1 MKKKIMA
8 MMLIPITVL
17 GIIIYAVLGT
27 VVKDTMQEDIE
38 KKLKSVVV
46 AFSET
51 YEHYEGD
58 YIMDDDG
65 IVWKGEYNISESEH
79 MLQNIQSH
87 SDIDVTFC
95 FGKTRKVTSL
105 KDKDTGEPIIGTD
118 VSDEVA
124 KKVLGNGE
132 NVFVKDIVINET
144 DYYGFYM
151 PVHQSGTDEVIGMF
165 FAGAPMDQED
175 KAFDAVMKTVTIVV
189 VVIAVL
195 CVIIAPIIATS
206 MSSAIEAGSW
216 AVKEVAAG
224 NLNTEVAPKY
234 LRRKDVIGDLCRA
247 VESMKGELRLIIG
260 DINSHTQTLLSSAGT
275 LDNNAQATLTTVDS
289 VDKAVNDIAEGAT
302 SQARDAIKATENV
315 SVMGDMLEAT
325 NGEIS
330 KLTDN
335 TRIMKESSEQ
345 ATKSLEEL
353 KKINEEV
360 MVAIEQIFEQ
370 TNRTNTS
377 SQKIKG
383 ATDMISSIADE
394 TNLLSLNASI
404 EAARAGD
411 QGRGFAVVANEIQ
424 HLAEQTGETTES
436 IADMVGEL
444 ISDSDT
450 AVETMYMVKNIVE
463 QQSRNVEETQHIV
476 QAVISAIEV
485 SVKAIASIEE
495 QSAQLNDAKNQIIE
509 VVENLSAISEENAA
523 STEETSAATAE
534 VANSFNEVTMAAET
548 LKHVADGIA
557 ETVAVFKL

>member
-8 MMLIPITVL
+8 MMLIPISVL

-27 VVKDTMQEDIE
+27 VVKNTMQEDIE

-51 YEHYEGD
+51 YEQYEGD

-79 MLQNIQSH
+79 MLQNIQAH

-105 KDKDTGEPIIGTD
+105 VDKNTGEPIIGTD

-124 KKVLGNGE
+124 KTVLGKGE
-132 NVFVKDIVINET
+132 DVFVKDIVIN
-144 DYYGFYM
+144 DMDFYGYYM

-165 FAGAPMDQED
+165 FAVAPMDQED

-189 VVIAVL
+189 VLIAIL
-195 CVIIAPIIATS
+195 CIIVAPILATS
-206 MSSAIEAGSW
+206 MSSAIEAGSR

-247 VESMKGELRLIIG
+247 VNSMKEELRLIIG

-302 SQARDAIKATENV
+302 SQAKDAIKATENV

>member
-8 MMLIPITVL
+8 MMLIPISVL

-27 VVKDTMQEDIE
+27 VVKNTMQEDIE

-51 YEHYEGD
+51 YEQYEGD

-79 MLQNIQSH
+79 MLQNIQAH

-105 KDKDTGEPIIGTD
+105 VDKNTGEPIIGTD

-124 KKVLGNGE
+124 KTVLGKGE
-132 NVFVKDIVINET
+132 DVFVKDIVIN
-144 DYYGFYM
+144 DMDFYGYYM

-189 VVIAVL
+189 VLIAIL
-195 CVIIAPIIATS
+195 CIIVAPILATS
-206 MSSAIEAGSW
+206 MSSAIEAGSR

-247 VESMKGELRLIIG
+247 VNSMKEELRLIIG

-302 SQARDAIKATENV
+302 SQAKDAIKATENV

>member
-8 MMLIPITVL
+8 MMLIPISVL

-27 VVKDTMQEDIE
+27 VVKNTMQEDIE

-51 YEHYEGD
+51 YEQYEGD

-105 KDKDTGEPIIGTD
+105 VDKNTGEPIIGTD

-124 KKVLGNGE
+124 KTVLGKGE
-132 NVFVKDIVINET
+132 DVFVKDIVIN
-144 DYYGFYM
+144 DMDFYGYYM
-151 PVHQSGTDEVIGMF
+151 PVHQAGSDEVIGMF
-165 FAGAPMDQED
+165 FAGAPMEQED
-175 KAFDAVMKTVTIVV
+175 KAYDAVMKTVTIVV

>member
-8 MMLIPITVL
+8 MMLIPITLL

-51 YEHYEGD
+51 YEQYEGE

-105 KDKDTGEPIIGTD
+105 VDKNTGEPIIGTD

-124 KKVLGNGE
+124 KTVLGKGE
-132 NVFVKDIVINET
+132 DVFVKDIVIN
-144 DYYGFYM
+144 DMDFYGYYM

-189 VVIAVL
+189 VLIAIL
-195 CVIIAPIIATS
+195 CIIVAPILATS
-206 MSSAIEAGSW
+206 MSSAIEAGSR

-247 VESMKGELRLIIG
+247 VNSMKEELRLIIG

-302 SQARDAIKATENV
+302 SQAKDAIKATENV

>member
-51 YEHYEGD
+51 YEQYEGD

-65 IVWKGEYNISESEH
+65 TVWKGEYNISESEH

-189 VVIAVL
+189 VVIAIL

>member
-8 MMLIPITVL
+8 MMLIPISVL

-27 VVKDTMQEDIE
+27 VVKNTMQEDIE

-51 YEHYEGD
+51 YEQYEGD

-105 KDKDTGEPIIGTD
+105 VDKNTGEPIIGTD

-124 KKVLGNGE
+124 KAVLGKGE
-132 NVFVKDIVINET
+132 DVFVKDIVIN
-144 DYYGFYM
+144 DMDFYGYYM

-189 VVIAVL
+189 VLIAIL
-195 CVIIAPIIATS
+195 CIIVAPILATS
-206 MSSAIEAGSW
+206 MSSAIEAGSR

-247 VESMKGELRLIIG
+247 VNSMKEELRLIIG
-260 DINSHTQTLLSSAGT
+260 DINSHAQTLLSSAGT

-302 SQARDAIKATENV
+302 SQAKDAIKATENV

-360 MVAIEQIFEQ
+360 MFAIEQIFEQ

-383 ATDMISSIADE
+383 ATDMISSIAEE

-404 EAARAGD
+404 EAARAGE

-436 IADMVGEL
+436 IANMVGEL

-463 QQSRNVEETQHIV
+463 QQSRNVEETQVIV
-476 QAVISAIEV
+476 QAVISAIET
-485 SVKAIASIEE
+485 SVVAISSIEE
-495 QSAQLNDAKNQIIE
+495 QSAQLNEAKNQIIE

-534 VANSFNEVTMAAET
+534 VANSFNEVTMEAES
-548 LKHVADGIA
+548 LKHIADGIA

>member
-51 YEHYEGD
+51 YEQYEGD

-65 IVWKGEYNISESEH
+65 TVWKGEYNISESEH

-224 NLNTEVAPKY
+224 NLNTELAPKY

-247 VESMKGELRLIIG
+247 VNSMKEELRLIIG
-260 DINSHTQTLLSSAGT
+260 DINSHAQTLLSSAGT

-302 SQARDAIKATENV
+302 SQAKDAIKATENV

-463 QQSRNVEETQHIV
+463 QQSRNVEETQYIV